1 MDELGIPLALIALA
15 AVGAFVA
22 TWAVSERAA
31 VAERERQLADAHR
44 LARLGSYEWDLD
56 RDRVWWSDELY
67 RLIGVAPHD
76 VTPSA
81 EAFMERIH
89 PDDRAAVEANTL
101 ETFASGTETVV
112 EFRLLRPDGDV
123 LWVRGTGR
131 VVADGRGRRL
141 AGAVQ
146 DISEARRAD
155 ERFRAL
161 VQHAPDIIAVF
172 DESGVVSYASPA
184 LARILGHDPNEITGF
199 AQPGIVH
206 ASDLETVALAFTQA
220 REQDGVPVTVE
231 FRAQHRDG
239 TYKWLEATFT
249 SLVED
254 TDVRAVV
261 INARD
266 ISERRSAAAA
276 LAHQA
281 MHDPLTDLPNRALFL
296 DRTSHA
302 LARSRRRGTGVAVMF
317 VDLDGFKEVNDAFGH
332 TAGDNV
338 LRSVASILETVV
350 RSGDTVA
357 RLGGDEFVVCC
368 EDLESEVE
376 AVEIAERLTTVL
388 QLPFGTPRNQF
399 NVTASIGIVL
409 ASGTKQE
416 SADSLLRDSDAA
428 MYQAKQRGRNRWE
441 IFDQDMRSRA
451 AERVDMERR
460 LSRAIDRSEI
470 ELVYQPVI
478 EMASG
483 RVAGVEALVRWDDP
497 AVGRVMPADFI
508 PLAEESGLIHRLGEL
523 VIESACWQAAVWN
536 HHHLGGHPLS
546 VAVNLSARQLDS
558 DTLPAFVEQALS
570 SSGLDPELLCLEIT
584 ETALMGDAELVAS
597 RLGAL
602 KRLGVQ
608 LAVDDFGTGY
618 SSLLYLRRFP
628 VDILKVDRSFVAGL
642 GTSDADSAIV
652 EGVIRLAHALGLQ
665 AIAEGVETRAQQ
677 YHLAAL
683 GCDVAQGY
691 RWSEPLSVGAMRRW
705 LQRYPTPVPRWAPA
719 PAVAAGR

>member
-1 MDELGIPLALIALA
+1 MDAVEQPVMLLALATM
-15 AVGAFVA
+15 GAFIA
-22 TWAVSERAA
+22 TWALKERAV

-56 RDRVWWSDELY
+56 GDRVWWSEELY
-67 RLIGVAPHD
+67 RLIGVSPHD

-81 EAFMERIH
+81 EEFMDHVH

-101 ETFASGTETVV
+101 ATFATDAETTID
-112 EFRLLRPDGDV
+112 FRLVRADGEM

-131 VVADGRGRRL
+131 VVEDGRGRRL

-172 DESGVVSYASPA
+172 DEAGVVTYASPA
-184 LARILGHDPNEITGF
+184 LSRILGHDPADITGI
-199 AQPGIVH
+199 ANPGIVH
-206 ASDLETVALAFTQA
+206 PADLETVAAAFERA
-220 REQDGVPVTVE
+220 RDEPGVPVTVE

-239 TYKWLEATFT
+239 TYVWLEATFT

-254 TDVRAVV
+254 ADVRAVV

-281 MHDPLTDLPNRALFL
+281 LHDPLTDLPNRALFL

-332 TAGDNV
+332 NCGDNV
-338 LRSVASILETVV
+338 LRSVAAILGMVV

-368 EDLESEVE
+368 EDVE
-376 AVEIAERLTTVL
+376 DEAEAIEIADRLTTAL
-388 QLPFGTPRNQF
+388 QLPFGTGRLQCD
-399 NVTASIGIVL
+399 VTASIGIAL
-409 ASGTKQE
+409 ASGTPHE
-416 SADSLLRDSDAA
+416 SADSLLRDADAA

-441 IFDQDMRSRA
+441 IFDQDMRARTAQRA
-451 AERVDMERR
+451 EMERQ
-460 LSRAIDRSEI
+460 LARALDQSQI
-470 ELVYQPVI
+470 ELMYQPVI
-478 EMASG
+478 ELRTG
-483 RVAGVEALVRWDDP
+483 RVVAIEALARWNDP
-497 AVGRVMPADFI
+497 EMGRITPAEFI
-508 PLAEESGLIHRLGEL
+508 PLAEDSGLIHRLGEL
-523 VIESACWQAAVWN
+523 VLESACWQAAVWN
-536 HHHLGGHPLS
+536 QHRTRDSAIS

-558 DTLPAFVEQALS
+558 DTLPDFVAEALRA
-570 SSGLDPELLCLEIT
+570 SGLAPELLCLEIT

-597 RLGAL
+597 RLTAL

-608 LAVDDFGTGY
+608 IAVDDFGTGY

-642 GTSDADSAIV
+642 GASNADGAIV
-652 EGVIRLAHALGLQ
+652 EGVVGLAHALGLQ
-665 AIAEGVETRAQQ
+665 AIAEGVETRAQEF
-677 YHLAAL
+677 HLKAL
-683 GCDVAQGY
+683 RCDMAQGY
-691 RWSEPLSVGAMRRW
+691 RWSEPLSVGDMRRW
-705 LQRYPTPVPRWAPA
+705 LEQHA
-719 PAVAAGR
+719 PAVPWVAPALAAGR